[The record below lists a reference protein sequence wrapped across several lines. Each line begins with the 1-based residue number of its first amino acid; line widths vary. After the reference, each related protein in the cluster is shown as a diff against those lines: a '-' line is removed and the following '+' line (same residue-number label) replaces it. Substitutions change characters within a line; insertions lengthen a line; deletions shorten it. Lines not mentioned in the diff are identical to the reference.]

1 MCQIA
6 LFRSVTRFL
15 IGKVALNLESV
26 SPVLVEFLE
35 VVSSIAA
42 VFVAL
47 YVSYKASLPQVI
59 AYLDFDEDHNLMYFV
74 VENSGAGVAYDIRF
88 LNFGEQIVQESLREI
103 VGRSFIHNGVPVLA
117 PGKIRRTLIAAGRMQ
132 DEMENYSAKVT
143 VVYKEKSMF
152 LRRNKTVKE
161 PTVLEYRSYTGSLY
175 AHSDMHEMKMSLD
188 KIVNHTSSIASALK
202 NMERFIKEE

>member
-1 MCQIA
+1 M
-6 LFRSVTRFL
+6 
-15 IGKVALNLESV
+15 NLESV
-26 SPVLVEFLE
+26 PPVLMEFLG

-42 VFVAL
+42 VWVAL

-59 AYLDFDEDHNLMYFV
+59 AYLDFDEDHNSMYFV
-74 VENSGAGVAYDIRF
+74 VENRGSGVAYDIRF
-88 LNFGEQIVQESLREI
+88 LNFGEQIIQENLRDI
-103 VGRSFIHNGVPVLA
+103 VRKSFIHNGVPVLA

-132 DEMENYSAKVT
+132 EEMENYSARVT

-188 KIVNHTSSIASALK
+188 KIAKHTSSVASALK
-202 NMERFIKEE
+202 NMERSIRKQ